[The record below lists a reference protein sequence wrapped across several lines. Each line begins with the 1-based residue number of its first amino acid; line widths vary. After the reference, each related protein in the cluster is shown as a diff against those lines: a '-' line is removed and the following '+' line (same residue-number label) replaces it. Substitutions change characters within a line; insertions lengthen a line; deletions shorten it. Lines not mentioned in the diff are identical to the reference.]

1 MILKDE
7 TEKGR
12 LIRVGIDGSGYRE
25 IASGLEG
32 PSAQRWEGRAVLFVE
47 RRLGQFRLM
56 RVSADGGNPEFTGL
70 TEPDAFAFDVSPD
83 GSSLVVT
90 EHLSNQLWAIDNL
103 ESLWKAGR

>member
-1 MILKDE
+1 
-7 TEKGR
+7 
-12 LIRVGIDGSGYRE
+12 
-25 IASGLEG
+25 
-32 PSAQRWEGRAVLFVE
+32 
-47 RRLGQFRLM
+47 M